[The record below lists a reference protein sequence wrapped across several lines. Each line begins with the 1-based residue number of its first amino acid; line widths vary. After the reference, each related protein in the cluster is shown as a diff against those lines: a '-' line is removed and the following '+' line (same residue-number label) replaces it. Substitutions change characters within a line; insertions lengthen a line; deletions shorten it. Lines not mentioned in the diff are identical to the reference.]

1 MNVFILVVKEFNFD
15 VSQYELCRRV
25 FFLSFVLIFA
35 LIFRKPLITPKF
47 YFHLHPAQNKQCFWQ
62 F

>member
-25 FFLSFVLIFA
+25 FFCHLFCFN
-35 LIFRKPLITPKF
+35 FRFNIQKTSDHSQILF
-47 YFHLHPAQNKQCFWQ
+47 SPAPCSK
-62 F
+62 